1 MTKILE
7 IAMIVAGFVLLVLV
21 VAALL
26 TIPVWLLWN
35 WVMPVL
41 GVAKLTLLQSWGML
55 MLCSVLF
62 TPKTSSKG
70 KS

>member
-7 IAMIVAGFVLLVLV
+7 IAMIAAGFVLIVLV
-21 VAALL
+21 VSALL
-26 TIPVWLLWN
+26 VVPVWLLWN

-55 MLCSVLF
+55 MLCNLLF
-62 TPKTSSKG
+62 TTKISKG

>member
-1 MTKILE
+1 MNKILE
-7 IAMIVAGFVLLVLV
+7 IAMIAVGFMLIVLAV
-21 VAALL
+21 VVLL

-55 MLCSVLF
+55 MLCSLLF
-62 TPKTSSKG
+62 TPKVSKG